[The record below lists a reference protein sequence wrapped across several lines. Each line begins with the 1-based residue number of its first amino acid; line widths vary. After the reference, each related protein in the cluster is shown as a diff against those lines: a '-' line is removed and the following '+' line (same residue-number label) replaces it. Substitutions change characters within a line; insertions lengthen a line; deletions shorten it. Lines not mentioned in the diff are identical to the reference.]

1 MGLCLVTAHCHVSS
15 RAPLD
20 LSGRAS
26 IRDTLL
32 THWRTPRG
40 NPLLRGREGVGSQR
54 PTTAHYGRPDNPR
67 G

>member
-26 IRDTLL
+26 VRDTLL

-40 NPLLRGREGVGSQR
+40 NPLLRGREGGGSQR
-54 PTTAHYGRPDNPR
+54 PTTAHCNRSDNPR